1 MESLFD
7 IQKDIFDNI
16 KEYFK
21 KFKILKKCLEMK
33 RFKLIKIIKLTPNK
47 IGNKKF
53 KFEII
58 YNSYI
63 VHNLFFLKFKKEKN
77 SNSINNYLKYDQIKF
92 KYIKK

>member
-16 KEYFK
+16 KEFFK
-21 KFKILKKCLEMK
+21 KFKILKKCLEMN

-47 IGNKKF
+47 IGNTKF

-63 VHNLFFLKFKKEKN
+63 VHYLFFLKFKKEKN

>member
-53 KFEII
+53 KFEMI
-58 YNSYI
+58 YIHILKNY
-63 VHNLFFLKFKKEKN
+63 LFF
-77 SNSINNYLKYDQIKF
+77 S
-92 KYIKK
+92 